1 VAKKYRNNNMVMKK
15 YIIFTL
21 LLMLCSARVSAQSSM
36 TDEQIMTFVVQEQK
50 AGTSQSQIVTK
61 LMQRGV
67 DISQIRRIRQK
78 YERQNKEGGLGNVS
92 DPTLDNQQTRLRKAN
107 GEKKTNEK
115 NYSDS
120 RIIDTNATHTYD
132 KNDNEYQQMQDE
144 LSNIAPYSTEM
155 MRKKWERDYEL
166 NHQKQVF
173 GRNIFNRTDLSF
185 EPSMNIATPQ
195 NYILGPGDA
204 VIVDVY
210 GASQKTFNT
219 TVSPDGEI
227 TIEGFGPI
235 QVSGLSVS
243 QANAKIRSQLGAR
256 YSSSRVKLTVG
267 QTRTIMVNVMGEVK
281 TPGTYTLSAF
291 ATVFN
296 ALYMAGGTNDL
307 GTLRNIKVFRH
318 NKLVAVA
325 DVYDYILNG
334 KTGNIRLADNDV
346 IYVGSYDC
354 LVNITGKIKRPM
366 YYEMKPSESVGTLIK
381 YAGGFT
387 GDAYKKAV
395 RIMRKTGREHSV
407 FNIEEFDMTSFH
419 IADGDSVSVDSILN
433 RYANTVEVKGAVFR
447 PGMYQLGGDITTV
460 RSLIQHAE
468 GLTEDAFTNRAVMH
482 RMKDDRQLEVIS
494 LDINGIMSGKA
505 TDVPLK
511 ENDIL
516 FIPTKQDAQVDR
528 TITIHGEVQYPGIYK
543 YADNETIEDFILQ
556 AGGLKETAS
565 TAKIDVSRRIND
577 MKALKADSI
586 IAQTYTMSLKDG
598 FVVDGQP
605 GFTLMPFDEVYV
617 RKSPG
622 YYTQQNI
629 TIDGEVMFAGT
640 YTLAKKNQHLS
651 DVIKA
656 AGGVNDRA
664 YTKGARLERQ
674 YNAEERKNA
683 EDALKKARQDLEN
696 NLLEQ
701 TAKSG
706 NANLTKID
714 TEQQLKNFEVGAT
727 YPVGIELDKALANP
741 GGSEDMILREGDKI
755 TVPEYDATVK
765 IQGEVMFPN
774 TVGYM
779 AGKSINYYIDQ
790 AGGFSSKAKKNQTY
804 IRYMNGTVAKVGHDA
819 KPMPGCEIIV
829 PSKTITKTSLQETL
843 SIATSVGSFATIIAT
858 LANILK

>member
-1 VAKKYRNNNMVMKK
+1 MKK

-120 RIIDTNATHTYD
+120 RIKDTNATHTYD
-132 KNDNEYQQMQDE
+132 ENDNEYQLMQDE
-144 LSNIAPYSTEM
+144 LSNIAPDSTEM

>member
-1 VAKKYRNNNMVMKK
+1 
-15 YIIFTL
+15 
-21 LLMLCSARVSAQSSM
+21 
-36 TDEQIMTFVVQEQK
+36 
-50 AGTSQSQIVTK
+50 
-61 LMQRGV
+61 
-67 DISQIRRIRQK
+67 
-78 YERQNKEGGLGNVS
+78 
-92 DPTLDNQQTRLRKAN
+92 
-107 GEKKTNEK
+107 
-115 NYSDS
+115 
-120 RIIDTNATHTYD
+120 
-132 KNDNEYQQMQDE
+132 MQDE
-144 LSNIAPYSTEM
+144 LNNIAPDSTEIK
-155 MRKKWERDYEL
+155 RQKWERAYEL

-195 NYILGPGDA
+195 NYVLGPGDA

-354 LVNITGKIKRPM
+354 LVNITGKVKRPM

-407 FNIEEFDMTSFH
+407 FNIEEFDMSSFH

-468 GLTEDAFTNRAVMH
+468 GLTEDAFTARAVMH

-511 ENDIL
+511 ENDVL
-516 FIPTKQDAQVDR
+516 FIPTKQDAQVER

-565 TAKIDVSRRIND
+565 TAKIDVARRIND

-640 YTLAKKNQHLS
+640 YTLAKKNQRLS

-664 YTKGARLERQ
+664 YVEGARLERQ
-674 YNAEERKNA
+674 YNEEERKNA
-683 EDALKKARQDLEN
+683 EDALKKARMDLEN
-696 NLLEQ
+696 SLLEQ
-701 TAKSG
+701 AAKSG
-706 NANLTKID
+706 NTNLTKID
-714 TEQQLKNFEVGAT
+714 TEQQLKNFQVGAT

-741 GGSEDMILREGDKI
+741 GGPEDMVLREGDRI

-790 AGGFSSKAKKNQTY
+790 AGGFNSKAKKSQTY
-804 IRYMNGTVAKVGHDA
+804 IRYMNGTVAKIGHNA
-819 KPMPGCEIIV
+819 KPTPGCEIIV
-829 PSKTITKTSLQETL
+829 PSKTITRTSLQETL
-843 SIATSVGSFATIIAT
+843 SIATSVGSFAAIIAT

>member
-1 VAKKYRNNNMVMKK
+1 MKK

-21 LLMLCSARVSAQSSM
+21 LLMLCSARVLAQSSM
-36 TDEQIMTFVVQEQK
+36 TDEQVMTFVVQEQK

-120 RIIDTNATHTYD
+120 RIKDTNATHTYD
-132 KNDNEYQQMQDE
+132 ENDNEYQLMQDE
-144 LSNIAPYSTEM
+144 LSNIAPDSTEM

-195 NYILGPGDA
+195 NYVLGPGDA

-407 FNIEEFDMTSFH
+407 FNIEEFDMSSFH

-468 GLTEDAFTNRAVMH
+468 GLTEDAFTARAVMH

-511 ENDIL
+511 ENDVL
-516 FIPTKQDAQVDR
+516 FIPTKQDAQVER

-565 TAKIDVSRRIND
+565 TAKIDVARRIND

-586 IAQTYTMSLKDG
+586 IAQTYTLSLKDG

-640 YTLAKKNQHLS
+640 YTLAKKNQRLS

-664 YTKGARLERQ
+664 YVEGARLERQ
-674 YNAEERKNA
+674 YNEEERKNA
-683 EDALKKARQDLEN
+683 EDALKKARMDLEN

-701 TAKSG
+701 AAKSG
-706 NANLTKID
+706 NTNLTKID
-714 TEQQLKNFEVGAT
+714 TEQQLKNFQVGAT
-727 YPVGIELDKALANP
+727 YPVGIELDKALASP
-741 GGSEDMILREGDKI
+741 GGPEDMVLREGDRI

-779 AGKSINYYIDQ
+779 TGKSINYYIDQ
-790 AGGFSSKAKKNQTY
+790 AGGFNSKAKKSQTY
-804 IRYMNGTVAKVGHDA
+804 IRYMNGTVAKIGHNA

-829 PSKTITKTSLQETL
+829 PSKAITKTSLQETL
-843 SIATSVGSFATIIAT
+843 SIATSVGSFAAIIAT

>member
-1 VAKKYRNNNMVMKK
+1 MKK

-61 LMQRGV
+61 LMQKGV

>member
-1 VAKKYRNNNMVMKK
+1 MRFK
-15 YIIFTL
+15 YIITAIVLTILFPIVTL
-21 LLMLCSARVSAQSSM
+21 AQSSSM
-36 TDEQIMTFVVQEQK
+36 TDEQVMTFVVQEQK

-120 RIIDTNATHTYD
+120 RIKDTNATHTYD
-132 KNDNEYQQMQDE
+132 ENDNEYQLMQDE
-144 LSNIAPYSTEM
+144 LSNIAPDSTEM

-166 NHQKQVF
+166 NLQKQVF

-195 NYILGPGDA
+195 NYVLGPGDA

-267 QTRTIMVNVMGEVK
+267 QTRTIMVNIMGEVK

-354 LVNITGKIKRPM
+354 LVNITGKVKRPM

-407 FNIEEFDMTSFH
+407 FNIEEFDMSSFH

-433 RYANTVEVKGAVFR
+433 RYANTVEIKGAVFR

-468 GLTEDAFTNRAVMH
+468 GLTEDAFTARAVMH

-511 ENDIL
+511 ENDVL
-516 FIPTKQDAQVDR
+516 FIPTKQDAQVER

-565 TAKIDVSRRIND
+565 TAKIDVARRIND

-640 YTLAKKNQHLS
+640 YTLAKKNQRLS

-664 YTKGARLERQ
+664 YVEGARLERQ

-683 EDALKKARQDLEN
+683 EDALKKARMDLEN
-696 NLLEQ
+696 SLLEQ
-701 TAKSG
+701 VAKSG
-706 NANLTKID
+706 NTNLTKID
-714 TEQQLKNFEVGAT
+714 TEQQLKNFQVGAT
-727 YPVGIELDKALANP
+727 YPIGIELDKALANP
-741 GGSEDMILREGDKI
+741 GGPEDMVLREGDRI

-790 AGGFSSKAKKNQTY
+790 AGGFSSKAKKSQTY
-804 IRYMNGTVAKVGHDA
+804 IRYMNGTVAKIGHNA
-819 KPMPGCEIIV
+819 KPTPGCEIIV
-829 PSKTITKTSLQETL
+829 PSKTITRTSLQETL
-843 SIATSVGSFATIIAT
+843 SIATSVGSFAAIIAT

>member
-1 VAKKYRNNNMVMKK
+1 MRFKH
-15 YIIFTL
+15 IITAIVLTILFPIIAL
-21 LLMLCSARVSAQSSM
+21 AQSSSM
-36 TDEQIMTFVVQEQK
+36 TDEEVMTYVIQEQK

-92 DPTLDNQQTRLRKAN
+92 DPTLDNEQTRLRKAN
-107 GEKKTNEK
+107 GEKKTKEK

-120 RIIDTNATHTYD
+120 RVKDTNATHTYD
-132 KNDNEYQQMQDE
+132 ENDNEYQLMQDE
-144 LSNIAPYSTEM
+144 LNNIAPDSTEIK
-155 MRKKWERDYEL
+155 RQKWERAYEL

-195 NYILGPGDA
+195 NYVLGPGDA

-354 LVNITGKIKRPM
+354 LVNIAGKVKRPM

-407 FNIEEFDMTSFH
+407 FNIEEFDMSSFH

-468 GLTEDAFTNRAVMH
+468 GLTEDAFTARAVMH

-505 TDVPLK
+505 TDMPLQ
-511 ENDIL
+511 ENDVL
-516 FIPTKQDAQVDR
+516 FIPTKQDAQVNR

-565 TAKIDVSRRIND
+565 TAKIDVARRIND

-640 YTLAKKNQHLS
+640 YTLAKKNQRLS

-664 YTKGARLERQ
+664 YIEGARLERQ
-674 YNAEERKNA
+674 YNEEERKSA
-683 EDALKKARQDLEN
+683 EDAFKKARQDLEN
-696 NLLEQ
+696 SLLEQ
-701 TAKSG
+701 AAKSG
-706 NANLTKID
+706 NTNLTKID
-714 TEQQLKNFEVGAT
+714 TKQQLKNFEVGTT

-741 GGSEDMILREGDKI
+741 GGPEDMVLREGDKI

-765 IQGEVMFPN
+765 IQGEVMYPN

-790 AGGFSSKAKKNQTY
+790 AGGFNSKAKKSQTY
-804 IRYMNGTVAKVGHDA
+804 IRYMNGTVAKIGHNA

-829 PSKTITKTSLQETL
+829 PSKTLTRTSLQETL
-843 SIATSVGSFATIIAT
+843 SIATSVGSFAAIIAT